1 MLQRERE
8 RWGALFKNKPQLGK
22 KERIPALKY
31 KSPMQI
37 LPMHFYFKN
46 IKDVKEFVPA
56 YGPKVVQQFEDEKTR
71 VKFIGLYS
79 HPAHNR

>member
-1 MLQRERE
+1 
-8 RWGALFKNKPQLGK
+8 
-22 KERIPALKY
+22 
-31 KSPMQI
+31 MQI